1 MLINLIKAGGITM
14 IPLAILAVIA
24 LAIIIDKIIF
34 YRKLVNIP
42 QSLIDLIEKY
52 NFDWQ
57 LLKNNL
63 KQLSSQNCYRQ
74 FFEIIV
80 DIQDQDPA
88 NKSSSKEIPVW
99 WIESRTNDQAK
110 VIEKKLNSSLWLLET
125 IITASPLLGLFGTI
139 IGMMASFKIIGSST
153 IINPTAVSAGVA
165 ESLIATGFGLL
176 IAIIALFAFNYFSRL
191 QNQTLDEM
199 ERLATKLIDHIKIDR
214 KIID

>member
-1 MLINLIKAGGITM
+1 MFLNLIKAGGITM
-14 IPLAILAVIA
+14 IPLAILAIIA
-24 LAIIIDKIIF
+24 LAIFIDKIIF
-34 YRKLVNIP
+34 YRKLVKIP
-42 QSLIDLIEKY
+42 HQLVDLIEKY
-52 NFDWQ
+52 NFDWN

-63 KQLSSQNCYRQ
+63 KQLPTQNCYRQ

-80 DIQDQDPA
+80 DIQDQKPSPKQI
-88 NKSSSKEIPVW
+88 NQEIPVW

-110 VIEKKLNSSLWLLET
+110 IIEKKLNSSLWLLET
-125 IITASPLLGLFGTI
+125 IITASPLLGLLGTI
-139 IGMMASFKIIGSST
+139 IGMMSSFKIIGNST
-153 IINPTAVSAGVA
+153 IINPTLVSAGVA

-191 QNQTLDEM
+191 QNQTLDKM

>member
-14 IPLAILAVIA
+14 IPLAFLAVIA

-42 QSLIDLIEKY
+42 QGLIDLIEKY

-63 KQLSSQNCYRQ
+63 KQLPSHNCYRQ
-74 FFEIIV
+74 FFEIIF

-88 NKSSSKEIPVW
+88 NKSSPKEIPVW

-139 IGMMASFKIIGSST
+139 IGMMTSFKIIGSST

>member
-1 MLINLIKAGGITM
+1 MFLNLIKAGGITM
-14 IPLAILAVIA
+14 IPLAILAIIST
-24 LAIIIDKIIF
+24 AIFIDKIIF
-34 YRKLVNIP
+34 YQKLVKIP
-42 QSLIDLIEKY
+42 QELVDLIEKY
-52 NFDWQ
+52 NFDWN

-63 KQLSSQNCYRQ
+63 KQLPAQNCYRQ
-74 FFEIIV
+74 FFEAIV
-80 DIQDQDPA
+80 EIQDQ
-88 NKSSSKEIPVW
+88 KSSPKQINQEIPVW

-110 VIEKKLNSSLWLLET
+110 IIEKKLNSSLWLLET
-125 IITASPLLGLFGTI
+125 IITASPLLGLLGTI
-139 IGMMASFKIIGSST
+139 IGMMSSFKIIGNST
-153 IINPTAVSAGVA
+153 IINPTLVSAGVA

>member
-1 MLINLIKAGGITM
+1 MFLNLIKAGGITM
-14 IPLAILAVIA
+14 IPLAILAIIA
-24 LAIIIDKIIF
+24 LAIFIDKIIF
-34 YRKLVNIP
+34 YQKLVKIP
-42 QSLIDLIEKY
+42 HQLVDLIEKY
-52 NFDWQ
+52 NFDWN

-63 KQLSSQNCYRQ
+63 KQLPTQNCYRQ
-74 FFEIIV
+74 FFEAIV
-80 DIQDQDPA
+80 EIQDQ
-88 NKSSSKEIPVW
+88 KSSPKQINQEIPVW

-110 VIEKKLNSSLWLLET
+110 IIEKKLNSSLWLLET
-125 IITASPLLGLFGTI
+125 IITASPLLGLLGTI
-139 IGMMASFKIIGSST
+139 IGMMSSFKIIGNST
-153 IINPTAVSAGVA
+153 IINPTLVSAGVA